1 MLSTTALL
9 GYGVALLVALA
20 GLVMLGVGRYYGLQ
34 GAPVSRPIF
43 GIAGVIAVTT
53 FAFSLLITSAPT

>member
-20 GLVMLGVGRYYGLQ
+20 GLVMLGVTHYYGIR
-34 GAPVSRPIF
+34 GAPVSGPIF

-53 FAFSLLITSAPT
+53 FTSSLLITSAPA